1 MREKKQ
7 KEQDKVKGNKSMTW
21 ENTYKGSIDK
31 VQGNRNRKRENRNKG
46 SRTRF
51 KEIETEHGRIYI
63 KEVRQGSSK
72 QKQDMRKQK

>member
-31 VQGNRNRKRENRNKG
+31 VQGNRNRKRENRNKR

-51 KEIETEHGRIYI
+51 KEIETGHGRIEI
-63 KEVRQGSSK
+63 KGVSDEVEK
-72 QKQDMRKQK
+72 KQDMG